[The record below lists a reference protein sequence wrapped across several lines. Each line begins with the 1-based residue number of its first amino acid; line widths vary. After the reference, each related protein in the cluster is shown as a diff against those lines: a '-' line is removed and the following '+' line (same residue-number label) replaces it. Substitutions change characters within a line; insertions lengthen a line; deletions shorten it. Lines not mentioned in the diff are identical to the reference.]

1 MTFSLQ
7 QLAGRLALP
16 CSLLLAPVLA
26 AAPVPEKLADGV
38 LIKRDGLIQKIEVR
52 TESIIRVAFAADRKA
67 FDKTGFMLV
76 PRSGPLPDW
85 RLETD
90 DKFATIKTARL
101 QVRVDLASGDARFFD
116 AASREILAEAPG
128 SRFLQPADVQGEKT
142 WHVRQAWLST
152 PDEALYGLGNNQLGA
167 LNLKGYDLDLWQ
179 HNGTAIVPFLVSSRG
194 YGLLWDNSSYSRFGD
209 LRTTGNIPP
218 DQLFDRD
225 GKPGGLSAEYF
236 ADPDFGH
243 TAKKQVDAKI
253 DILTANGAPKPN
265 AAINAALPETGPFS
279 VRWEGSFVSKET
291 GVHTL
296 ETFSN
301 CGIKVWVDGKPVM
314 DHWRQGW
321 LPWFEVAHLPL
332 EAGRHYRLKIE
343 WSSDDGSMPTMQFR
357 WKTPSHDT
365 ATSLW
370 SEVGDGIDYY
380 FVYGPDL
387 DKVIAG
393 YRQLTGAAP
402 MMPAWAFGL
411 WQSRQRYETAQQS
424 LDVVHEFRR
433 RGIPFDNIVQD
444 WRYWPEGKWGS
455 HQFDAARFPDP
466 DAWIRGIHAAH
477 AHLMISVWGKFYPGT
492 PNFEAMHRGGFLFE
506 RNLQE
511 GTKDWLDEPYTF
523 YDAFSAAGGKL
534 FWSQIE
540 QQLFR
545 RGIDAWWMDA
555 TEPDLRPTPTLDG
568 QRDYT
573 NPTALG
579 SGARMLNAYP
589 LYNSATIY
597 DGQRA
602 AAPNQRVFNLTRSAF
617 AGQQRYAGANWSGDT
632 SSTWTAF
639 RKQIAAGLNFS
650 LSGLP
655 YWTMDIG
662 GFSVPRRFNQRNP
675 KPEDVAEW
683 RELNTRWF
691 QFGTFVPLLRVHGE
705 FPYREMWEFGDA
717 ASPAYQTQL
726 KFDRLRYRLLP
737 YIYSVAGAVTH
748 ESATFLRP
756 LVMDFRNDAP
766 ARDIKDEFLFGPA
779 LLVCPVTTYQA
790 RSRSVY
796 LPAADWYDFWTG
808 TRINGGKTMDAPAP
822 FETVPLYVRAGSIVP
837 FGPELQYVQEKPAD
851 PITLSVYAGQDG
863 TFSLYEDDGLS
874 YAYEKGAS
882 TRIELHWRDAAR
894 TLSIGARQGSFP
906 GMLAKRTFHVVVID
920 PQHPVGFAF
929 EMPTGQ
935 TVFYTGDAI
944 DVKAP

>member
-1 MTFSLQ
+1 MPSRSTWRATRSIAF
-7 QLAGRLALP
+7 
-16 CSLLLAPVLA
+16 LLLASTLA
-26 AAPVPEKLADGV
+26 AAPKLEKLADGIV
-38 LIKRDGLIQKIEVR
+38 IDRDGLSQKVEVR
-52 TESIIRVAFAADRKA
+52 TDSIVRVAFAADRKT
-67 FDKTGFMLV
+67 FDQTGFMLV
-76 PRSGPLPDW
+76 PRAGAVPAW
-85 RLETD
+85 QLETG

-101 QVRVDLASGDARFFD
+101 QVRVDLATGDASFLD
-116 AASREILAEAPG
+116 AAGHEVLAEAPG
-128 SRFLQPADVQGEKT
+128 SRFLQPAEVQGEKT

-179 HNGTAIVPFLVSSRG
+179 HNGTAVVPFLVSSRG
-194 YGLLWDNSSYSRFGD
+194 YGILWDNSSFSRFGD
-209 LRTTGNIPP
+209 LRTTENIPP
-218 DQLFDRD
+218 GQLFDQD
-225 GKPGGLSAEYF
+225 GRPGGLSAEYF
-236 ADPDFGH
+236 ADADFTH
-243 TAKKQVDAKI
+243 SVAKQVDAKI
-253 DILTANGAPKPN
+253 DILTANGTAKPN
-265 AAINAALPETGPFS
+265 PAINAALPETGPFS
-279 VRWEGSFVSKET
+279 VRWQGSFVSSEA

-296 ETFSN
+296 EAFSN
-301 CGIKVWVDGKPVM
+301 SGIKVWVDDRLVM

-332 EAGRHYRLKIE
+332 EAGRHYRIKIE
-343 WSSDDGSMPTMQFR
+343 WSADDGMPTMQFR
-357 WKTPSHDT
+357 WKTPAHDT

-380 FVYGPDL
+380 YVYGPDL
-387 DKVIAG
+387 AKVIAG

-402 MMPAWAFGL
+402 LMPAWAFGL

-455 HQFDAARFPDP
+455 HQFDPTRFPDP
-466 DAWIRGIHAAH
+466 DAWIRAIHAAH

-492 PNFEAMHRGGFLFE
+492 ANFEAMHQGGYLFE
-506 RNLQE
+506 RNLKE

-523 YDAFSAAGGKL
+523 YDAFNAAGGKL

-540 QQLFR
+540 AQLFR

-597 DGQRA
+597 EGQRA
-602 AAPNQRVFNLTRSAF
+602 AAPGQRVLNLTRSAF

-639 RKQIAAGLNFS
+639 RKQIAAGLGFS

-662 GFSVPRRFNQRNP
+662 GFSVPHRFNQKNP
-675 KPEDVAEW
+675 KPADVAEW

-705 FPYREMWEFGDA
+705 FPFREMWQFGGDA
-717 ASPAYQTQL
+717 DPAYQTQL

-737 YIYSVAGAVTH
+737 YVYSVAGAVTRDG
-748 ESATFLRP
+748 ATFLRP
-756 LVMDFRNDAP
+756 LVMDFRDDAT
-766 ARDIKDEFLFGPA
+766 AREAKDEFLFGPA
-779 LLVCPVTTYQA
+779 FLVNPVTAYQQ
-790 RSRSVY
+790 RSRPVY
-796 LPAADWYDFWTG
+796 LPAAGWYDFWTG
-808 TRINGGKTMDAPAP
+808 AFNEGGRTIDAAAP
-822 FETVPLYVRAGSIVP
+822 FDSLPLYVRAGSIVP
-837 FGPELQYVQEKPAD
+837 FGPELQYAQEKPAD
-851 PITLSVYAGQDG
+851 PITLFVYAGADG
-863 TFSLYEDDGLS
+863 SFSLYEDDGVS

-882 TRIELHWRDAAR
+882 ARIELQWHDAAR
-894 TLSIGARQGSFP
+894 MLSIGAREGSFA
-906 GMLAKRTFHVVVID
+906 GMPAKRTFHVVVID
-920 PQHPVGFAF
+920 PKNPVGFNF
-929 EMPTGQ
+929 EMPAGR
-935 TVFYTGDAI
+935 TVQYDGAAVELAI
-944 DVKAP
+944 P